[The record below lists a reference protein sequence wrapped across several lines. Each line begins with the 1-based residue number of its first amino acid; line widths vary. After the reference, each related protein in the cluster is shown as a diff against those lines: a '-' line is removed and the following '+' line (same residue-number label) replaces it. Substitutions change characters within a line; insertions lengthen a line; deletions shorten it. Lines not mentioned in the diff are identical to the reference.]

1 MNPIYEFITRVAIT
15 VIIMMIISV
24 LLISKFGVH

>member
-1 MNPIYEFITRVAIT
+1 MNPIYGFITRVAIT